1 MTKGHSQDDDAGS
14 PPENII
20 PPLLESTT
28 ELSNGQQQSLQKKV
42 KRKQPLSPADRM
54 RLVIVCLAV
63 LLVIAGIVLYIKTG
77 NAQLLVGTSV
87 LTYPLM
93 RIVDYYFDRRRH

>member
-1 MTKGHSQDDDAGS
+1 MTKPYSQDDDAGS

-20 PPLLESTT
+20 SPLAESAT
-28 ELSNGQQQSLQKKV
+28 ESGSGRQQGLQKKV

-54 RLVIVCLAV
+54 RLIIVCLAV

-93 RIVDYYFDRRRH
+93 RIVDYYFDRGRK

>member
-1 MTKGHSQDDDAGS
+1 MTNPHSQDDDSGS

-20 PPLLESTT
+20 PPLSQSATESG
-28 ELSNGQQQSLQKKV
+28 NRQQQQKRV
-42 KRKQPLSPADRM
+42 KQKQSLSPADRM

-93 RIVDYYFDRRRH
+93 RIVDYYFDRRQK